1 MHISR
6 KQWSC
11 MPVPL
16 SLAEPDP
23 SHNDL
28 APRDYIAI
36 AHAWLALSMGVAMMA
51 KKNIFKLH
59 GVTLVYMWAGR
70 ITHIY

>member
-1 MHISR
+1 
-6 KQWSC
+6 
-11 MPVPL
+11 MPVL
-16 SLAEPDP
+16 NLAEPDP
-23 SHNDL
+23 SRKGL

-36 AHAWLALSMGVAMMA
+36 VHAWLALSMGVAMMA

-59 GVTLVYMWAGR
+59 GVTLVYMWAGH